1 MRVQDRPVYKLKA
14 AQDPLKVEV
23 IAELLKDD
31 ISNYSKLISNTLL
44 QWCVGDAMS
53 MPSFH
58 IACRLVICAIPPIG
72 SSNAPDWHGWW
83 MARYLRD

>member
-53 MPSFH
+53 MPSTH
-58 IACRLVICAIPPIG
+58 TCLSPRRLRHLADWQHQCARL
-72 SSNAPDWHGWW
+72 AW
-83 MARYLRD
+83 MARYLLSD